1 MNRFKISLLTI
12 QHETG
17 SNASKF
23 ILNTISEFY
32 DQMMNADFP
41 MEYTTFAYT
50 YDEKFSIHTNAQK
63 ELSFKM
69 DRYVTR
75 SDAIEENPFTQN
87 IVIGSQLLLE
97 DTNAR
102 QHLLTVNK
110 IGYTFYENNITYQ
123 YSCVDN
129 FTYQLGRQNDG
140 YTINNDVGTNDFLG
154 SHTVDW
160 WVQKIILPDCK
171 ISYTYKQLT
180 EKVVEHGILVKRPIA
195 QDSLYN
201 RTVLFSGSGTANS
214 ILISLGESNELMLN
228 TYEHYESD
236 GTLTTYFWYE
246 PKKHAEN
253 SGLRYSPYSDIKTF
267 SLTHDGSSLSTV
279 FNIQTHSI
287 NDNLISLF
295 PPVTSFFSNYFLSD
309 QWDNTSYSAGV
320 FNNLAHGMS
329 YHFTP
334 SEHPLQL
341 QRVDAYLN
349 TKYTATQYDVSHTPD
364 YNVGDYVYQSLFNS
378 YYLFQCV
385 QKQEA
390 GSTPITPMFDVLH
403 QFWMPCFYTQNVN
416 SCFLILNSDIP
427 TWITTYYAYMKFES
441 LNGQISYYRLNNSS
455 DRCYSS
461 QHIWTLNSHDA
472 DYIWSSTDDLTYI
485 IIDFNDTTFAQD
497 TSFEEYDIYITFYR
511 DPTAEDLEFAT
522 VADTC
527 PWLENKLID
536 FSYHQTHNILN
547 KPELQHLNQLIQQ
560 DLRKINGR
568 LLVYAQDYYNALHQ
582 KTKLLSEIINN
593 LDMIGATFESDVV
606 QFMSKP
612 GTMLDTSNFSKQC
625 EYINEIYNRA
635 QTNQEKIGMLNLS
648 DTLSEYVNNYI
659 NHEQS
664 FLKNMFNFR
673 KYFDAPISI
682 LGQNNTLYKYTFEI
696 TNTKYNFYGVNP
708 QPIKYTKTL
717 KDDITQHPSVKLY
730 YKQQEADIANEKTS
744 YIPVSEQLLVD
755 TTNFNHFYIPN
766 ITKGGY
772 IPATQYVPNAKYYC
786 VIFNGTWTD
795 TSEAP
800 SWTPQD
806 ITIDSYNFHV
816 SKNGNKNVIVSV
828 SDFNYVIAEDVDTI
842 KAALAAGI
850 DIGTTEIS
858 GTSYQISSKKFAWNV
873 SYQQITHIAIIKNA
887 WYKTSPRPSTWYVPV
902 YDKYYSTDD
911 WPNQNIIY
919 NSAADPADTIGT
931 IKPRALNYTCDL
943 LNLFPDIEDIDAD
956 LFDASS
962 AYKMYVK
969 YFDTSLWYAHEDQDH
984 IIHYYPTKL
993 INATNESSSY
1003 RRVYTR
1009 TSAWQLLGTLPL
1021 GIIEAG
1027 AVYFISSGI
1036 KTLIKNNNNT
1046 NFNLSGSCKW
1056 DVDGN
1061 ASAGNWKRF
1070 DGLIKNQLANNSDY
1084 LKLYFTKSQDAYNQF
1099 ADLSDKWQ
1107 WPQYIYPTYT
1117 TLDQYPSG
1125 CSTTNYY
1132 YKTNW
1137 LRVITEYD
1145 LVTRNSKYY
1154 IVNNAF
1160 LCNINQTGAIGV
1172 QKTPYCRLN
1181 KQLYYPLQSCMEVID
1196 TAIVDWEKT
1205 PTITMSQLLQAM
1217 YGDTISY
1224 STDGSYQ
1231 WHDASDHYFYILY
1244 EENYDLDPASDT
1256 NIMTATKIIG
1266 QLNGIYRMI
1275 DISDLTNT
1283 TQWNGI
1289 YIVATEDSAFELAT
1303 SYNETTTYY
1312 YSADGKTDF
1321 TRAYTYVQCEDFYYY
1336 PTKHYVMESFNN
1348 YNNITSLPYY
1358 EDNVTDIFSIRW
1370 QPCELRSD
1378 NKIYVNNNEIGT
1390 YTYTSKEL
1398 NGLTNGEFWVQYHTK
1413 IDNPILIQYCSIVET
1428 NLTEYWQQA
1437 YAASKYCKFYLPESW
1452 LPRTDQGTNVFY
1464 QGIVNESKW
1473 IKDESV
1479 NPIIRATLAS
1489 RYIPQVQPITNC
1501 ARYVF
1506 KHHNT
1511 NLVLAQEITNY
1522 ERTNLSY
1529 NDVKSITDINN
1540 AAISQM
1546 FINDLQLDLTQW
1558 FAIQQY
1564 DSYVYYQ
1571 YIDGGTTWQ
1580 QALDLFTG
1588 GLVSNE
1594 YFNGWD
1600 IMMINLLQSGYYINY
1615 EPAKYYEYQQK
1626 HDQLWRQLYQNYPSV
1641 ILEKSF
1647 TYEDATN
1654 SRELLEAAQ
1663 IAFNQYKQVERQY
1676 NIGIIKFDKLKGNSS
1691 QPLAIGDSIE
1701 LQADEFYNGQDDI
1714 SKSLTQLLFI
1724 TDMSY
1729 TLRNP
1734 ADMSI
1739 TVNTIKYTDKVIKEL
1754 LHLIR

>member
-12 QHETG
+12 QHKTG

-23 ILNTISEFY
+23 ISNTISEFY
-32 DQMMNADFP
+32 DQTMNADFP
-41 MEYTTFAYT
+41 MEYTSFAYT

-110 IGYTFYENNITYQ
+110 IGYTFYENNTTYQ
-123 YSCVDN
+123 YSCVDS

-140 YTINNDVGTNDFLG
+140 YTINNDVSTSDFLG

-180 EKVVEHGILVKRPIA
+180 EKVVEHGILIKRPIS

-201 RTVLFSGSGTANS
+201 RTVLFSGSGTASS

-295 PPVTSFFSNYFLSD
+295 PSVTPFFSNYFLSN
-309 QWDNTSYSAGV
+309 QWDNTSYSAGA
-320 FNNLAHGMS
+320 FNNLAHGIS

-334 SEHPLQL
+334 KENNLIPIPL
-341 QRVDAYLN
+341 
-349 TKYTATQYDVSHTPD
+349 
-364 YNVGDYVYQSLFNS
+364 YNSSTTYNSGDYVHYIWTFGMVTIHYICKSLTTNINKDPISYPDDWQIIMELTDWKQSLYILPSNCIPNWIYQYYPYMQFLSFNN
-378 YYLFQCV
+378 
-385 QKQEA
+385 
-390 GSTPITPMFDVLH
+390 D
-403 QFWMPCFYTQNVN
+403 
-416 SCFLILNSDIP
+416 
-427 TWITTYYAYMKFES
+427 
-441 LNGQISYYRLNNSS
+441 ISYYQK
-455 DRCYSS
+455 DADGAIYYSS
-461 QHIWTLNSHDA
+461 QSTWTLNQHTI
-472 DYIWSSTDDLTYI
+472 DYVWTYKDD
-485 IIDFNDTTFAQD
+485 
-497 TSFEEYDIYITFYR
+497 FETMILDLNNNELQGNVPYHYDIYITFYR
-511 DPTAEDLEFAT
+511 DPTAEDLEFADI
-522 VADTC
+522 ADAC

-536 FSYHQTHNILN
+536 FSYYQTHNILN
-547 KPELQHLNQLIQQ
+547 KPELQQLNQLIQQ

-582 KTKLLSEIINN
+582 KTKLLSEMINN

-664 FLKNMFNFR
+664 FLKNVFNFK
-673 KYFDAPISI
+673 KYFDAPIHI
-682 LGQNNTLYKYTFEI
+682 LGQNSTLYTYEFEI
-696 TNTKYNFYGVNP
+696 DNNNNYNFYGVNP
-708 QPIKYTKTL
+708 SPIQYTRNLVNTNTK
-717 KDDITQHPSVKLY
+717 HPSVQLY
-730 YKQQEADIANEKTS
+730 HKEQQE
-744 YIPVSEQLLVD
+744 YIPVDERLLVD
-755 TTNFNHFYIPN
+755 NTNFDSFYIPS
-766 ITKGGY
+766 ITRGGY
-772 IPATQYVPNAKYYC
+772 IPIDEYIPDAKYYC
-786 VIFNGTWTD
+786 IILNGKNKLE
-795 TSEAP
+795 SALQ
-800 SWTPQD
+800 SWTAND
-806 ITIDSYNFHV
+806 ITININTKTYKFHI
-816 SKNGNKNVIVSV
+816 SKNGNQNIIATI
-828 SDFNYVIAEDVDTI
+828 SDFNYIIDEDISAVKT
-842 KAALAAGI
+842 ALENGI
-850 DIGTTEIS
+850 NIGTI
-858 GTSYQISSKKFAWNV
+858 GTSTPVSSQDFDWSY
-873 SYQQITHIAIIKNA
+873 SYQRITHTAIIKNA
-887 WYKTSPRPSTWYVPV
+887 WQKTHPVWYSPIYN
-902 YDKYYSTDD
+902 KYYSASS
-911 WPNQNIIY
+911 WPNSNIIY
-919 NSAADPADTIGT
+919 NATATPADITGT
-931 IKPRALNYTCDL
+931 IKPQALNYTCAL
-943 LNLFPDIEDIDAD
+943 LNVFPNLDD
-956 LFDASS
+956 LDMEFYDASS
-962 AYKMYVK
+962 AYTQYVQ
-969 YFDTSLWYAHEDQDH
+969 YFDTPLWYIHQNEDN
-984 IIHYYPTKL
+984 INHYYSTKL
-993 INATNESSSY
+993 INATNESSTY

-1009 TSAWQLLGTLPL
+1009 TSAWQLLGTLPFGL
-1021 GIIEAG
+1021 IEAG
-1027 AVYFISSGI
+1027 AIYFISSGI
-1036 KTLIKNNNNT
+1036 KTLIQNNNNT
-1046 NFNLSGSCKW
+1046 NFNLSGSCNW

-1070 DGLIKNQLANNSDY
+1070 AKLIDKQIANNSDY

-1099 ADLSDKWQ
+1099 ADLSSSSKWQ
-1107 WPQYIYPTYT
+1107 WPQYIYPTYK
-1117 TLDQYPSG
+1117 TLDKYPSG
-1125 CSTTNYY
+1125 CSAPSYY

-1137 LRVITEYD
+1137 LRVITSD
-1145 LVTRNSKYY
+1145 DRVIRNGKYY
-1154 IVNNAF
+1154 IVSNAF
-1160 LCNINQTGAIGV
+1160 LCNIDQTNAIGV

-1181 KQLYYPLQSCMEVID
+1181 KQLYYPLQSCMEILD
-1196 TAIVDWEKT
+1196 TAIVDWKQT
-1205 PTITMSQLLQAM
+1205 PDITMLELLQAM
-1217 YGDTISY
+1217 YGNSIAYDSNCYQWHY
-1224 STDGSYQ
+1224 STDY
-1231 WHDASDHYFYILY
+1231 YFYILY
-1244 EENYDLDPASDT
+1244 EEDYDLELTSVD
-1256 NIMTATKIIG
+1256 NIGTTTKLIG
-1266 QLNGIYRMI
+1266 AFDSSYRVVE
-1275 DISDLTNT
+1275 ISDLTNS
-1283 TQWNGI
+1283 TQWDGI
-1289 YIVATEDSAFELAT
+1289 YTIATEDGGFEPAT
-1303 SYNETTTYY
+1303 EYNNIAVYY
-1312 YSADGKTDF
+1312 YSADGETDF
-1321 TRAYTYVQCEDFYYY
+1321 IQAYTYMQCEDFYYY
-1336 PTKHYVMESFNN
+1336 PTKQYTIDSFDS
-1348 YNNITSLPYY
+1348 YSDITSLPYY
-1358 EDNVTDIFSIRW
+1358 YGETTDIFSIQWR
-1370 QPCELRSD
+1370 PCELKSD
-1378 NKIYVNNNEIGT
+1378 GHIYVDNTDIGT
-1390 YTYTSKEL
+1390 YTYTYEPL
-1398 NGLTNGEFWVQYHTK
+1398 NGLTNGEFWVQYHTN
-1413 IDNPILIQYCSIVET
+1413 IDNPILIQYCSILET

-1452 LPRTDQGTNVFY
+1452 LPRTDDGTNVFY
-1464 QGIVNESKW
+1464 QGIVNISKW
-1473 IKDESV
+1473 TEDGEPTIHAALS
-1479 NPIIRATLAS
+1479 S

-1501 ARYVF
+1501 SRYVF
-1506 KHHNT
+1506 KHYNT
-1511 NLVLAQEITNY
+1511 NLTLAQDIIDY

-1529 NDVKSITDINN
+1529 NDVKSISDINN
-1540 AAISQM
+1540 IAISQM
-1546 FINDLQLDLTQW
+1546 FIDDLQLDPTQW
-1558 FAIQQY
+1558 FAVQQY
-1564 DSYVYYQ
+1564 DNYVYYQ
-1571 YIDGGTTWQ
+1571 YVDGGTTWQ
-1580 QALDLFTG
+1580 QALDMFTG

-1594 YFNGWD
+1594 HFNGWD

-1615 EPAKYYEYQQK
+1615 EPTKYYEYQQK
-1626 HDQLWRQLYQNYPSV
+1626 HDQLWREIYQNYPSV

-1647 TYEDATN
+1647 KYEDATN

-1663 IAFNQYKQVERQY
+1663 MAFNQYKQVERQY